1 MIPRTD
7 SRDHARHPETTQII
21 DSSLCRDYILYMA
34 DNITSTFEHELKRL
48 EKRVDALVRVC
59 DQLQDE
65 NRSLKQR
72 QDVLTSERATLL
84 QKNEQVRARVEAM
97 IGRLK
102 AMEQGS

>member
-1 MIPRTD
+1 LP
-7 SRDHARHPETTQII
+7 I
-21 DSSLCRDYILYMA
+21 DSGRGGDYIHRMA
-34 DNITSTFEHELKRL
+34 DHSNTSFENELRRL
-48 EKRVDALVRVC
+48 EERVDALVRVC

-65 NRSLKQR
+65 NKSLRQR
-72 QDVLTSERATLL
+72 QDVLTAERANLL

>member
-1 MIPRTD
+1 MIPFNPGR
-7 SRDHARHPETTQII
+7 SYYHGHFRLFKI
-21 DSSLCRDYILYMA
+21 DSVPPRLYIAHMTDDVKA
-34 DNITSTFEHELKRL
+34 MFEHELKRL
-48 EKRVDALVRVC
+48 EGRVDALVQVC
-59 DQLQDE
+59 DKLQDE

-72 QDVLTSERATLL
+72 QDMLTTERATLL

>member
-1 MIPRTD
+1 
-7 SRDHARHPETTQII
+7 
-21 DSSLCRDYILYMA
+21 MA
-34 DNITSTFEHELKRL
+34 KDINTVFEHELRRL
-48 EKRVDALVRVC
+48 EQRVDALVLVC

-65 NRSLKQR
+65 NKSLRQR
-72 QDVLTSERATLL
+72 QDVLTAERANLL

>member
-1 MIPRTD
+1 MLRQDVGRALDAGHQPLAHLAAGDVRED
-7 SRDHARHPETTQII
+7 GAVGLGPLLRRD
-21 DSSLCRDYILYMA
+21 L
-34 DNITSTFEHELKRL
+34 
-48 EKRVDALVRVC
+48 RVDALVRVC

>member
-1 MIPRTD
+1 MIPRTALSGHAQWA
-7 SRDHARHPETTQII
+7 SRITAI
-21 DSSLCRDYILYMA
+21 DSHQWRDYILPMA
-34 DNITSTFEHELKRL
+34 DNINSTFEHELKRL

-72 QDVLTSERATLL
+72 QDVLTSERANLL

>member
-1 MIPRTD
+1 
-7 SRDHARHPETTQII
+7 
-21 DSSLCRDYILYMA
+21 MA
-34 DNITSTFEHELKRL
+34 DHSNLNFESELRRL
-48 EKRVDALVRVC
+48 EERVDALVRVC

-65 NRSLKQR
+65 NRSLRQR
-72 QDVLTSERATLL
+72 QDVLTAERANLL

>member
-1 MIPRTD
+1 MHVQAMSGRHVATTIA
-7 SRDHARHPETTQII
+7 SASARV
-21 DSSLCRDYILYMA
+21 YIACMA
-34 DNITSTFEHELKRL
+34 DDMNTTFEHELKRL

-65 NRSLKQR
+65 NKTLKQR
-72 QDVLTSERATLL
+72 QDVLTGERANLL

>member
-1 MIPRTD
+1 MIPRKAVSGHVGSD
-7 SRDHARHPETTQII
+7 SPELAI
-21 DSSLCRDYILYMA
+21 DSVDVRVYIAFMARDMNA
-34 DNITSTFEHELKRL
+34 TFEHELKRL

-65 NRSLKQR
+65 NKSLKQR
-72 QDVLTSERATLL
+72 QDVLTAERANLL

>member
-1 MIPRTD
+1 MWMPV
-7 SRDHARHPETTQII
+7 
-21 DSSLCRDYILYMA
+21 YIACMA
-34 DNITSTFEHELKRL
+34 DDMNTVFEHELKRL

-59 DQLQDE
+59 DKLQDE

-72 QDVLTSERATLL
+72 QDTLTADRANLL

>member
-1 MIPRTD
+1 MIPWIRRSGHSPGRRLFRVD
-7 SRDHARHPETTQII
+7 SGRG
-21 DSSLCRDYILYMA
+21 RDYIAFM
-34 DNITSTFEHELKRL
+34 DTNSNPSFESELKRL
-48 EKRVDALVRVC
+48 EERVDALVRVC

-72 QDVLTSERATLL
+72 QDVLTAERANLL

>member
-1 MIPRTD
+1 MIPRTAV
-7 SRDHARHPETTQII
+7 SGHVRVCSSHAVIASELWP
-21 DSSLCRDYILYMA
+21 DYILGMA
-34 DNITSTFEHELKRL
+34 DNINSTFEHELKRL

-65 NRSLKQR
+65 NKSLKQR
-72 QDVLTSERATLL
+72 QDVLTSERANLL

>member
-1 MIPRTD
+1 MIPRTAL
-7 SRDHARHPETTQII
+7 SGHAGEQHLHTVI
-21 DSSLCRDYILYMA
+21 DSAGWRDYILPMA
-34 DNITSTFEHELKRL
+34 DNINSTFEHELKRL
-48 EKRVDALVRVC
+48 EKRVDALVSVC

-72 QDVLTSERATLL
+72 QDVLTSERANLL

>member
-1 MIPRTD
+1 MATLIRSHWRLILPRRV
-7 SRDHARHPETTQII
+7 S
-21 DSSLCRDYILYMA
+21 ILIAMA
-34 DNITSTFEHELKRL
+34 DNKNTSFEHELRRL
-48 EKRVDALVRVC
+48 EKRVDALVRIC

-72 QDVLTSERATLL
+72 QDLLTAERANLL

-102 AMEQGS
+102 AMEQGT

>member
-1 MIPRTD
+1 MIPCIQIEHHC
-7 SRDHARHPETTQII
+7 HAARWGLPGAQI
-21 DSSLCRDYILYMA
+21 DSAPRRDYILRMA
-34 DNITSTFEHELKRL
+34 DASFEHELKRL
-48 EKRVDALVRVC
+48 EQRVDALVQVC
-59 DQLQDE
+59 DQLQNE

-72 QDVLTSERATLL
+72 QDVLTAERANLL

>member
-1 MIPRTD
+1 MHGLATPRGVRYGLEQ
-7 SRDHARHPETTQII
+7 SQAI
-21 DSSLCRDYILYMA
+21 DSLSRRLYIPPMA
-34 DNITSTFEHELKRL
+34 DDSHLTFEHELKRL
-48 EKRVDALVRVC
+48 EKRVDALVVVC

-72 QDVLTSERATLL
+72 QDALTAERATLL

-102 AMEQGS
+102 AMEQGG

>member
-1 MIPRTD
+1 MIPCIPIEHHRRT
-7 SRDHARHPETTQII
+7 ARRELTGPRI
-21 DSSLCRDYILYMA
+21 DSAPRRDYIPRMA
-34 DNITSTFEHELKRL
+34 DASFEHELKRL
-48 EKRVDALVRVC
+48 EQRVDALVQVC
-59 DQLQDE
+59 DQLQNE

-72 QDVLTSERATLL
+72 QDVLTAERANLL

>member
-1 MIPRTD
+1 MPV
-7 SRDHARHPETTQII
+7 
-21 DSSLCRDYILYMA
+21 YIGFMTE
-34 DNITSTFEHELKRL
+34 NINTVFEHELKRL
-48 EKRVDALVRVC
+48 EQRVDALVRVC

-72 QDVLTSERATLL
+72 QDVLTAERANLL

>member
-1 MIPRTD
+1 
-7 SRDHARHPETTQII
+7 
-21 DSSLCRDYILYMA
+21 MA
-34 DNITSTFEHELKRL
+34 EDMNVTFEHELKRL
-48 EKRVDALVRVC
+48 EKRVDALVKVC

>member
-1 MIPRTD
+1 ML
-7 SRDHARHPETTQII
+7 I
-21 DSSLCRDYILYMA
+21 DSIGAPVYIAFMA
-34 DNITSTFEHELKRL
+34 DDINATFGHELKRL
-48 EKRVDALVRVC
+48 EKRVDALVSVC

-65 NRSLKQR
+65 NKSLKQR
-72 QDVLTSERATLL
+72 QDVLTSERANLL

>member
-1 MIPRTD
+1 MIPWTR
-7 SRDHARHPETTQII
+7 SRDHARPTGSEEII
-21 DSSLCRDYILYMA
+21 DSDLSRDYILSMA
-34 DNITSTFEHELKRL
+34 DDISSTFEHELKRL

-72 QDVLTSERATLL
+72 QDVLTSERASLL

>member
-1 MIPRTD
+1 
-7 SRDHARHPETTQII
+7 
-21 DSSLCRDYILYMA
+21 MA
-34 DNITSTFEHELKRL
+34 ENINATFERELKRL
-48 EKRVDALVRVC
+48 ENRVDALVRVC

-72 QDVLTSERATLL
+72 QDTLTAERATLL

>member
-1 MIPRTD
+1 MIPRFRSAGHRHAGGSAID
-7 SRDHARHPETTQII
+7 SDHARFYI
-21 DSSLCRDYILYMA
+21 DRMTDDVNLQ
-34 DNITSTFEHELKRL
+34 FEQELKRL
-48 EKRVDALVRVC
+48 EKRVDALVEVC

-72 QDVLTSERATLL
+72 QDTLTAERATLL

>member
-1 MIPRTD
+1 MTND
-7 SRDHARHPETTQII
+7 ANV
-21 DSSLCRDYILYMA
+21 M
-34 DNITSTFEHELKRL
+34 FEHELKRL
-48 EKRVDALVRVC
+48 EKRVDALVQVC

-72 QDVLTSERATLL
+72 QDTLTTERATLL

>member
-1 MIPRTD
+1 MIPRTALT
-7 SRDHARHPETTQII
+7 DHGGIARPQEII
-21 DSSLCRDYILYMA
+21 DSLHWRDYILTM
-34 DNITSTFEHELKRL
+34 NNSISSTFEHELKRL

-72 QDVLTSERATLL
+72 QDVLTSERAILL

>member
-1 MIPRTD
+1 MVK
-7 SRDHARHPETTQII
+7 
-21 DSSLCRDYILYMA
+21 
-34 DNITSTFEHELKRL
+34 TSFEHELKRL
-48 EKRVDALVRVC
+48 EQRVDALVQIC
-59 DQLQDE
+59 GQLQNE

-72 QDVLTSERATLL
+72 QDVLTAERTSLL

>member
-1 MIPRTD
+1 MIPWTD
-7 SRDHARHPETTQII
+7 SRDHATIVESRERI
-21 DSSLCRDYILYMA
+21 DSPRWPDYILTMTES
-34 DNITSTFEHELKRL
+34 ISSTFEHELKRL

-59 DQLQDE
+59 DRLQDE

-72 QDVLTSERATLL
+72 QDVLTSERANLL

-102 AMEQGS
+102 AMEQSS

>member
-1 MIPRTD
+1 MIPWIRIEHHC
-7 SRDHARHPETTQII
+7 RAAWRELPGPRI
-21 DSSLCRDYILYMA
+21 DSAPRRDYIPRMA
-34 DNITSTFEHELKRL
+34 DASFEHELKRL
-48 EKRVDALVRVC
+48 EQRVDALVQVC
-59 DQLQDE
+59 DQLQNE

-72 QDVLTSERATLL
+72 QDVLTAERASLL